1 MGEEAGQQA
10 EAAAPEAPRPAAG
23 KNTWDKFVVIAPS
36 VLTFVIGVM
45 GALLTLQKQKEEVHQ
60 TAVVHQDDARQKDQ
74 QIRLEAERDTASR
87 TISDTEMMVKLFPYL
102 SSDDPVKQAFGYAM
116 FASLHHE
123 DIAIRLATLTRQK
136 AGIGVVQ
143 ALAASSDPGVRA
155 AARDALARF
164 ENTTEAGG
172 MTLRNRTSCKEFVAS
187 GFRFPA
193 MRPATEQDYVEVA
206 QGLGI
211 EPSAFRAFFDV
222 ETAGKGFLGD
232 GRPII
237 LFERHIFHQLTK
249 GKWDAANPDVSS
261 PMPGGYGAPGA
272 NQYKRLTAAA
282 ALDCPAALEA
292 TSWGAFQILG
302 RMSVSAGYQH
312 PDDFVRAQMSSGRA
326 QLDAAAHM
334 VEAND
339 LVRFLRARDWAG
351 LARKWNGPNFQ
362 AHGYDRRLA
371 EAYARHGG
379 TGSSAPAD
387 AAKPPPTP

>member
-10 EAAAPEAPRPAAG
+10 EAAAPEAPKPTG
-23 KNTWDKFVVIAPS
+23 SKNTWDKFVLIMPS

-45 GALLTLQKQKEEVHQ
+45 GAVLTLQKQKEDVHQ

-102 SSDDPVKQAFGYAM
+102 SSSDPVKQAFGYAM

-136 AGIGVVQ
+136 AGIGVVR
-143 ALAASSDPGVRA
+143 ALAASGDPGVRA

-172 MTLRNRTSCKEFVAS
+172 MTLGNRSSCKEFVAS

-193 MRPATEQDYVEVA
+193 MRPATEQDYAEVA

-211 EPSAFRAFFDV
+211 EPAAFHAFVDA
-222 ETAGKGFLGD
+222 ESAGKGFLGD

-237 LFERHIFHQLTK
+237 LFERHIFHRLTN
-249 GKWDAANPDVSS
+249 GKWDTTNPDVSA
-261 PMPGGYGAPGA
+261 PVAGGYGTPGG

-302 RMSVSAGYQH
+302 SLSASAGYQH

-326 QLDAAAHM
+326 QLDAAAHLI
-334 VEAND
+334 EANG
-339 LVRFLRARDWAG
+339 LVRYLRAKDWAG
-351 LARKWNGPNFQ
+351 LARRWNGPNYQ
-362 AHGYDRRLA
+362 ANGYDRHLA
-371 EAYARHGG
+371 EAYIRHGG
-379 TGSSAPAD
+379 TGTNAPN
-387 AAKPPPTP
+387 AAATPAPTP